1 MIFEP
6 YIFKTNNWKQA
17 DYDSGYVHMTT
28 NLYKSGGDRDEELQE
43 VIPFLSEVR
52 RNAIDVGARVGSY
65 TRSCH
70 IHGFQHVFAFEHM
83 DIFMEDYSRNIDLSR
98 ATMFKYPVMD
108 KPGMYG
114 INGKRVVR
122 QKGGTACVNID
133 HFCFEDVDLLKIDI
147 DSHDHLVLE
156 GAYETVKKHRPI
168 VQMEWGSLQRK
179 QNPEMTADEAWD
191 CIKDLDY
198 VLGAISSDKGNLRN
212 KEPNENLILVPAE
225 KIS

>member
-6 YIFKTNNWKQA
+6 YLFKTNNWKQK
-17 DYDSGYVHMTT
+17 DYDSGYVHMTSSS
-28 NLYKSGGDRDEELQE
+28 YKSKGDRDEELQE
-43 VIPFLSEVR
+43 VIPFLPEVR

-83 DIFMEDYSRNIDLSR
+83 DIFMDDFSRNIDLSR

-122 QKGGTACVNID
+122 QEGATACVNID
-133 HFCFEDVDLLKIDI
+133 HFCFQDVDLLKIDI

-156 GAYETVKKHRPI
+156 GCLNTVKRCRPI
-168 VQMEWGSLQRK
+168 IQMEWGILQER
-179 QNPEMTADEAWD
+179 QNPTITEDMAWE
-191 CIKDLDY
+191 KLR
-198 VLGAISSDKGNLRN
+198 VLGYGKVGVSTND
-212 KEPNENLILVPAE
+212 NLILVPDE

>member
-6 YIFKTNNWKQA
+6 YLFKTNNWKQR
-17 DYDSGYVHMTT
+17 DYDSGYVHMTSH
-28 NLYKSGGDRDEELQE
+28 LYKSKGDRDEELQE

-70 IHGFQHVFAFEHM
+70 IHGFQHVFAFEHLY
-83 DIFMEDYSRNIDLSR
+83 IFMDDFSRNIDLSR

-114 INGKRVVR
+114 INGKRVVK
-122 QKGGTACVNID
+122 QEGATACINID
-133 HFCFEDVDLLKIDI
+133 HFCFQDVDLLKIDI

-156 GAYETVKKHRPI
+156 GAYETVKTNRPI
-168 VQMEWGSLQRK
+168 VQMEWGSLQMK
-179 QNPEMTADEAWD
+179 QNPGMTEDDAWA

-198 VLGAISSDKGNLRN
+198 VVGARAQSQGATIN
-212 KEPNENLILVPAE
+212 NENLILVPAE